1 VDRLSG
7 PSAPNG
13 RKLAVAVAAPLLLA
27 ALWVL
32 AVLLLGAGGS
42 SAADGGK
49 RSPER
54 ADAGRRGSTAPL
66 TDGEDR
72 RGTAG
77 RDPSFSG
84 GAEGEGGRQGEREG
98 GQPPKVHAVDAP
110 EVRDPA
116 GTGARPGGLSD
127 TQKGRIL
134 QAASQYVVYAYG
146 YSGDDVAA
154 YRSGVNLAVVPGE
167 FYSSPGA
174 VYVEDF
180 ERRVRSGGTEST
192 AVLESFELE
201 RASADAA
208 RGVAYLTISDAS
220 GEHRLSQELELVRL
234 ESIWRVAAAKEMEEV

>member
-13 RKLAVAVAAPLLLA
+13 RKIVIVVAVALLLV

-32 AVLLLGAGGS
+32 AILLLGAGGT
-42 SAADGGK
+42 SAEDGGGG
-49 RSPER
+49 SPER
-54 ADAGRRGSTAPL
+54 ADAGQESSAAPPAAGEGRRGA
-66 TDGEDR
+66 
-72 RGTAG
+72 AG
-77 RDPSFSG
+77 RDPSFG
-84 GAEGEGGRQGEREG
+84 GAAREEGARDGERPTG
-98 GQPPKVHAVDAP
+98 VRAVDAP
-110 EVRDPA
+110 EVQDPA

-127 TQKGRIL
+127 TQEGRIL

-146 YSGDDVAA
+146 YTGDDVAA

-167 FYSSPGA
+167 FYRSPGA

-192 AVLESFELE
+192 AVLESFELK

-208 RGVAYLTISDAS
+208 TGVAYFTISDTS
-220 GEHRLSQELELVRL
+220 GEHRLSQELEVVRL
-234 ESIWRVAAAKEMEEV
+234 DAIWRVASAGDMEEV

>member
-1 VDRLSG
+1 MDRLSG
-7 PSAPNG
+7 HSTPNG
-13 RKLAVAVAAPLLLA
+13 RKFVIVIAVALLLV

-32 AVLLLGAGGS
+32 AVLLHGAGGT

-54 ADAGRRGSTAPL
+54 ADAGRGSSAAAP

-72 RGTAG
+72 RGAAG
-77 RDPSFSG
+77 RDPSFSR
-84 GAEGEGGRQGEREG
+84 GAREETAREGERSPE
-98 GQPPKVHAVDAP
+98 VHAVDAP

-174 VYVEDF
+174 DYVEDF

-192 AVLESFELE
+192 AVLESFELQQ
-201 RASADAA
+201 ASAEAVT
-208 RGVAYLTISDAS
+208 GIAYFTISDAS
-220 GEHRLSQELELVRL
+220 GEHRLSQELEVVRL